1 MSLVDVLAVYLLGL
15 KYLVLVIAVLLL
27 LFGLDDLFI
36 DAVFWLRRGWRRL
49 TVYRRQE
56 RARPPLLYR
65 QDEQP
70 LAIMVPAWQEADVI
84 AHMADLAARTL
95 DYENYHIF
103 IGTYPNDAATQE
115 QVDWVCA
122 RHPNVH
128 KVVCALPGPTSK
140 ADCLN
145 NIVSSILAFEGR
157 ARIRFAGF
165 ILHDSEDV
173 ISPLELRLF
182 NHLVARKDLIQLPVY
197 PLPGHWYQFT
207 RSHYLDEFAETH
219 GKDVIVREALIGQ
232 VPSAGVG
239 TCFSRRAIQLLQE
252 EGDGVVFDTKSLT
265 EDYDIG
271 FRLAAH
277 GLHGAFVR
285 FEDLPA
291 AMQGHDGHSV
301 RNAQIGV
308 REYFPDRLSLA
319 VRQKARWVVGIV
331 FQGMK
336 NLRWSRRP
344 LVNYFLWRDRRGA
357 LTNLVS
363 FAAFAVLLQLAGMQ
377 LVYLAWPDAWH
388 FPALIAT
395 GSLLWYLLLVNGLLF
410 LLRMGS
416 RGYFVWHSYG
426 PVQALLSVPRT
437 VWGMLINFLAQ
448 IRAMRQILAIGN
460 VNRVAWDKT
469 RHDFPGVDDANRG
482 PPLGERL
489 LAAGAL
495 SSDTLT
501 AALEAA
507 PAQHM
512 RLGYYLVRQG
522 LVSPMSLATALAG
535 QAGVT
540 SRDVDAWQLPPGL
553 IGQLPARF
561 ALKYAVLPVE
571 ESADSLLLA
580 RESPMPPVLLAA
592 LSRRLGR
599 PLAYCICPPGQVTV
613 GLRHWYARHR
623 NDADPRVRLSEA
635 IERGDVRPE
644 QAGKL
649 WQQYVS
655 RQSVLGDFLLRFNLI
670 EAAVLNQALIAYEK
684 SDLPFGRFLVE
695 AGVLDQ
701 AGLDQALALQRAEQ
715 IDIDS
720 LLDQGDALT
729 SAGTPR

>member
-1 MSLVDVLAVYLLGL
+1 MLDAAIKGQLKSYLERLQQPIELVAS
-15 KYLVLVIAVLLL
+15 
-27 LFGLDDLFI
+27 LDDGTKSQELHALLEDI
-36 DAVFWLRRGWRRL
+36 DQLSDKVQIRLDGYDERRPSF
-49 TVYRRQE
+49 TVG
-56 RARPPLLYR
+56 RPG
-65 QDEQP
+65 E
-70 LAIMVPAWQEADVI
+70 
-84 AHMADLAARTL
+84 
-95 DYENYHIF
+95 
-103 IGTYPNDAATQE
+103 
-115 QVDWVCA
+115 
-122 RHPNVH
+122 
-128 KVVCALPGPTSK
+128 S
-140 ADCLN
+140 
-145 NIVSSILAFEGR
+145 

-277 GLHGAFVR
+277 GLHGVFVR

-388 FPALIAT
+388 FQALIAT

-426 PVQALLSVPRT
+426 PVQALLSVPDR
-437 VWGMLINFLAQ
+437 
-448 IRAMRQILAIGN
+448 
-460 VNRVAWDKT
+460 K
-469 RHDFPGVDDANRG
+469 
-482 PPLGERL
+482 
-489 LAAGAL
+489 
-495 SSDTLT
+495 
-501 AALEAA
+501 
-507 PAQHM
+507 
-512 RLGYYLVRQG
+512 
-522 LVSPMSLATALAG
+522 
-535 QAGVT
+535 
-540 SRDVDAWQLPPGL
+540 
-553 IGQLPARF
+553 
-561 ALKYAVLPVE
+561 
-571 ESADSLLLA
+571 
-580 RESPMPPVLLAA
+580 
-592 LSRRLGR
+592 
-599 PLAYCICPPGQVTV
+599 
-613 GLRHWYARHR
+613 
-623 NDADPRVRLSEA
+623 
-635 IERGDVRPE
+635 
-644 QAGKL
+644 
-649 WQQYVS
+649 
-655 RQSVLGDFLLRFNLI
+655 SV
-670 EAAVLNQALIAYEK
+670 V
-684 SDLPFGRFLVE
+684 
-695 AGVLDQ
+695 
-701 AGLDQALALQRAEQ
+701 
-715 IDIDS
+715 
-720 LLDQGDALT
+720 
-729 SAGTPR
+729 

>member
-1 MSLVDVLAVYLLGL
+1 MSLLDVLAIYLLGL

-27 LFGLDDLFI
+27 IFGLDDLFI
-36 DAVFWLRRGWRRL
+36 DAVFWLRRGWRWL

-56 RARPPLLYR
+56 RARPLMLYR

-103 IGTYPNDAATQE
+103 IGTYPNDQATQE
-115 QVDWVCA
+115 QVEWVCT

-145 NIVSSILAFEGR
+145 NIVSSILAFEER

-277 GLHGAFVR
+277 GLHGVFVR
-285 FEDLPA
+285 FEDLPV

-336 NLRWSRRP
+336 NLRWSSRP

-357 LTNLVS
+357 LTNLIS
-363 FAAFAVLLQLAGMQ
+363 FIAFLVLIQLACLQ
-377 LVYLAWPDAWH
+377 LVYLAWPMAWH
-388 FPALIAT
+388 FPALIMPGT
-395 GSLLWYLLLVNGLLF
+395 LLWYLLLVNGVLF
-410 LLRMGS
+410 MFRMSS
-416 RGYFVWHSYG
+416 RVYFVWHSYG
-426 PVQALLSVPRT
+426 PIQAMLSIPRT
-437 VWGMLINFLAQ
+437 IWGMLINFLAQ
-448 IRAMRQILAIGN
+448 IRATRQIMAIGN
-460 VNRVAWDKT
+460 VNRMAWDKT
-469 RHDFPGVDDANRG
+469 QHDFPSLEDGSRG
-482 PPLGERL
+482 SPLGERL

-495 SSDTLT
+495 SRSTLETALT
-501 AALEAA
+501 AA
-507 PAQHM
+507 PAHHM
-512 RLGYYLVRQG
+512 RLGYYLVRQN
-522 LVSPMSLATALAG
+522 LISPMDLATALAE
-535 QAGVT
+535 QAGVA
-540 SRDVDAWQLPPGL
+540 SREVDAWQLSPDL
-553 IGQLPARF
+553 IGQLPPRF
-561 ALKYAVLPVE
+561 ALKYAVIPVE
-571 ESADSLLLA
+571 ESPESLLLA

-592 LSRRLGR
+592 LSRRLER
-599 PLAYCICPPGQVTV
+599 SISYCICPPGQVTV
-613 GLRHWYARHR
+613 GLRHWYARHP
-623 NDADPRVRLSEA
+623 NGPDPRAQLDSAV
-635 IERGDVRPE
+635 ERGAVPPE
-644 QAGKL
+644 RAEIL

-670 EAAVLNQALIAYEK
+670 EPAVLNQALIAYEK

-701 AGLDQALALQRAEQ
+701 ARLDQALALQRAEQ
-715 IDIDS
+715 IDINT
-720 LLDQGDALT
+720 LIDQAAST
-729 SAGTPR
+729 STGTQR